1 MGDTKITNGPIG
13 PMPLAPELARFETAN
28 DVKEKKLKVEQ
39 EEEAKTERLRK
50 GEFSPYLQVPPVEK
64 RYSTSVPEP
73 KPKKMKLVYQPKA
86 NCETWVPP
94 VDQSGD
100 GSTDL
105 NIKLGY

>member
-1 MGDTKITNGPIG
+1 MSEMNKNGSSVCKMSKNMLENYG
-13 PMPLAPELARFETAN
+13 SLEMESWLSLAEMMA
-28 DVKEKKLKVEQ
+28 
-39 EEEAKTERLRK
+39 
-50 GEFSPYLQVPPVEK
+50 VEK
-64 RYSTSVPEP
+64 IFIKKRLLLPANHFYWIHNLTVFITIPEP

-105 NIKLGY
+105 NKKLGY